1 MTQLITLEYDG
12 MPVDFTGEAWF
23 NATKV
28 AEKFGKEPYEWL
40 RSPDTVAY
48 LAALERKHGG
58 DGQKLSKPGKSRF
71 VLTRRGGRV
80 ADMGTWMH
88 PKLGVPFARW
98 LDVDFAIWCDEQI
111 EAILRGRIADW
122 RRSTVEERFDMQ
134 IGAMKAAQARR
145 KPWSHVMGWGNRWAG
160 VTRSRYLS
168 VGLVR
173 EVGGFYGRVETRSE
187 TPEDLARIEANSIA
201 LYGESPQLP
210 LLGMGVGK

>member
-23 NATKV
+23 NATEV
-28 AEKFGKEPYEWL
+28 AKKFGKRIDHWL
-40 RSPDTVAY
+40 DNAETQQY
-48 LAALERKHGG
+48 MKAL
-58 DGQKLSKPGKSRF
+58 GQSLNTRNSGELMR
-71 VLTRRGGRV
+71 TRRGAKG
-80 ADMGTWMH
+80 GTWMH
-88 PKLGVPFARW
+88 PKLGVAFARW
-98 LDVDFAIWCDEQI
+98 LDVRFAVWCDMQI
-111 EAILRGRIADW
+111 DQILRGRIADW